1 MKITKNLKSDFDE
14 FLKDE
19 GIFEEVSANA
29 IKKVIAYQIA
39 EEMKAQNITKS
50 KLAKLMNTSRVAID
64 RLLSP
69 DNSSLTLSTLISATN
84 ALGKRL
90 DISLV

>member
-39 EEMKAQNITKS
+39 EEMKNQNISKS

-69 DNSSLTLSTLISATN
+69 DNSSLTLSTLISATS

-90 DISLV
+90 DISLI

>member
-90 DISLV
+90 DISLI